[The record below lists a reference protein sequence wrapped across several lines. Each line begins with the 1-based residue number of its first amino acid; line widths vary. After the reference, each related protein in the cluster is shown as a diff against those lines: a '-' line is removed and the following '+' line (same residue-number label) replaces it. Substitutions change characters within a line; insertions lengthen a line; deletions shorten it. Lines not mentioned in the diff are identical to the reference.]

1 MGEKSIEC
9 KLLREVGQRK
19 KLTPEELRKIT
30 EIAREEL
37 QFLVRNNIP
46 LIPENYVLW
55 FDIFC
60 YLKENNLKLSDLEIL
75 GLFKEK
81 YPTSSEVEKV
91 LVEVESKD
99 SEDKELL
106 RRISGEILEEIDK
119 AIKNL
124 EEHNENLAEKEK
136 SIKEAKENIEDVSV
150 KDMVGQVL
158 NEVKFIRKQ
167 NDLLRKKLEEAN
179 ERIKKL
185 SEELEEKNREAS
197 IDFLTQVANRASF
210 DRALTDMVND
220 FYRRN
225 YPFALIMIDIDDF
238 KKINDTY
245 GHQAGD
251 YVLQELARVLKG
263 QLRAR
268 DIIARYGGEE
278 FAIILPGVT
287 FSQAIRVA
295 ERLRKSVEKHL
306 FKYKEQEIPV
316 TISVGVAMMR
326 EGLDETSIVEQ
337 ADKAL
342 YLAKRSGKN
351 QVKTDLDV
359 ELEE

>member
-1 MGEKSIEC
+1 MAERKIEC
-9 KLLREVGQRK
+9 KVLKRVREKK
-19 KLTPEELRKIT
+19 KLTPGELQLITKIAKEELK
-30 EIAREEL
+30 
-37 QFLVRNNIP
+37 FLARNNIP
-46 LIPENYVLW
+46 LIPENYILW
-55 FDIFC
+55 FEIFC
-60 YLKENNLKLSDLEIL
+60 YLIENELELSDLEIL

-81 YPTSSEVEKV
+81 YPTIEKV
-91 LVEVESKD
+91 ESVLVKVEP
-99 SEDKELL
+99 EERELL
-106 RRISGEILEEIDK
+106 KRVAEEIVNEVDK
-119 AIKNL
+119 VIESLDVHNKNL
-124 EEHNENLAEKEK
+124 EEKEI
-136 SIKEAKENIEDVSV
+136 SFREIKENISDDTV
-150 KDMVGQVL
+150 KGLLEKILSELSEIKGQ
-158 NEVKFIRKQ
+158 NEE
-167 NDLLRKKLEEAN
+167 LKKRLEEAN
-179 ERIKKL
+179 NQIRKL
-185 SEELEEKNREAS
+185 TSELEESKREAS

-210 DRALTDMVND
+210 DRAITDLVND

-225 YPFALIMIDIDDF
+225 YPFALLMIDIDNF

-251 YVLQELARVLKG
+251 YVLRELARVLKS

-295 ERLRKSVEKHL
+295 ERLRRAVEKHL
-306 FKYKEQEIPV
+306 FKYGDKVIPV
-316 TISVGVAMMR
+316 TISIGVALMR
-326 EGLDETSIVEQ
+326 EGLDETALVEK

>member
-1 MGEKSIEC
+1 MGERKIEC
-9 KLLREVGQRK
+9 KLLKQVREKK
-19 KLTPEELRKIT
+19 KLTPSELQKIT
-30 EIAREEL
+30 EIAKEEL
-37 QFLVRNNIP
+37 RFLARNNIP

-55 FDIFC
+55 FEIFC
-60 YLKENNLKLSDLEIL
+60 YIVENDLKLSDLEIM

-81 YPTSSEVEKV
+81 YPTTTEIENV
-91 LVEVESKD
+91 LVEVEP
-99 SEDKELL
+99 EEKELIK
-106 RRISGEILEEIDK
+106 RVASEIVSEIDGV
-119 AIKNL
+119 IESL
-124 EEHNENLAEKEK
+124 EKHNQKLSEKEESFK
-136 SIKEAKENIEDVSV
+136 EIKENVEDRSV
-150 KDMVGQVL
+150 KDMVGEVL
-158 NEVKFIRKQ
+158 YELKEIRKQ
-167 NDLLRKKLEEAN
+167 NEELKKRLEEAN
-179 ERIKKL
+179 SQIKKL
-185 SEELEEKNREAS
+185 TDELEEREKEAT

-210 DRALTDMVND
+210 DRALSDMVND

-225 YPFALIMIDIDDF
+225 YPFALIMIDIDNF

-251 YVLQELARVLKG
+251 YVLQELARVLKS

-268 DIIARYGGEE
+268 DVIARYGGEE

-287 FSQAIRVA
+287 FSQALRVA
-295 ERLRKSVEKHL
+295 ERLRRSVEKHL
-306 FKYKEQEIPV
+306 FKYKDVQIPV
-316 TISVGVAMMR
+316 TISLGLAMMR
-326 EGLDETSIVEQ
+326 DGLDETAIVEK

>member
-1 MGEKSIEC
+1 MEERKIEC
-9 KLLREVGQRK
+9 KLLKQVREKK
-19 KLTPEELRKIT
+19 KLSPSELQKIT
-30 EIAREEL
+30 EIAKEEL
-37 QFLVRNNIP
+37 RFLARNNIP

-55 FDIFC
+55 FEVFC
-60 YLKENNLKLSDLEIL
+60 YILENDLKLSDLEIM

-81 YPTSSEVEKV
+81 YPTAT
-91 LVEVESKD
+91 EVESVLIEVEPEEKEFVKRIA
-99 SEDKELL
+99 SE
-106 RRISGEILEEIDK
+106 IVSEIDSV
-119 AIKNL
+119 IESLERHNRNL
-124 EEHNENLAEKEK
+124 SKKEESFKE
-136 SIKEAKENIEDVSV
+136 IEQSVEDRSV
-150 KDMVGQVL
+150 KDMVSQVL
-158 NEVKFIRKQ
+158 VELKEIRKQ
-167 NDLLRKKLEEAN
+167 NEELKKRLEEAN
-179 ERIKKL
+179 SQIKKL
-185 SEELEEKNREAS
+185 TEELEEKEKEAT

-210 DRALTDMVND
+210 DRALSDMVND

-251 YVLQELARVLKG
+251 YVLQELARVLKS

-268 DIIARYGGEE
+268 DVIARYGGEE

-287 FSQAIRVA
+287 FSQALRVA
-295 ERLRKSVEKHL
+295 ERLRRSIEKHL
-306 FKYKEQEIPV
+306 FKYKDVQIPV
-316 TISVGVAMMR
+316 TISVGLAMMR
-326 EGLDETSIVEQ
+326 DGLDETAIIEK

>member
-1 MGEKSIEC
+1 MEERKIEC
-9 KLLREVGQRK
+9 KLLKQVREKK
-19 KLTPEELRKIT
+19 KLTPSELQRIT
-30 EIAREEL
+30 EIAKEEL
-37 QFLVRNNIP
+37 RFLARNNIP

-55 FDIFC
+55 FEIFC
-60 YLKENNLKLSDLEIL
+60 YILENDLKLSDLEIM

-81 YPTSSEVEKV
+81 YPTTTEVENV
-91 LVEVESKD
+91 LIEVEP
-99 SEDKELL
+99 EEKELVKKVA
-106 RRISGEILEEIDK
+106 SEIVSEIDSV
-119 AIKNL
+119 IESLERHNRNL
-124 EEHNENLAEKEK
+124 SEKEE
-136 SIKEAKENIEDVSV
+136 SFKEIEQSVEDRSV

-158 NEVKFIRKQ
+158 VELKEIRKQ
-167 NDLLRKKLEEAN
+167 NEELKKRLEEAN
-179 ERIKKL
+179 SQIKKL
-185 SEELEEKNREAS
+185 TEELEEREKEAT

-210 DRALTDMVND
+210 DRALSDMVND

-251 YVLQELARVLKG
+251 YVLQELARVLKS

-268 DIIARYGGEE
+268 DVIARYGGEE

-287 FSQAIRVA
+287 FSQALRVA
-295 ERLRKSVEKHL
+295 ERLRRSIEKHL
-306 FKYKEQEIPV
+306 FKYKDVQIPV
-316 TISVGVAMMR
+316 TISVGLAMMR
-326 EGLDETSIVEQ
+326 DGLDETAIVEK

>member
-1 MGEKSIEC
+1 MEERKIEC
-9 KLLREVGQRK
+9 KLLKQVREKK
-19 KLTPEELRKIT
+19 KLTPSELQKIT
-30 EIAREEL
+30 EIAKEEL
-37 QFLVRNNIP
+37 RFLARNNIP

-55 FDIFC
+55 FEIFC
-60 YLKENNLKLSDLEIL
+60 YILENDLKLSDLEIM

-81 YPTSSEVEKV
+81 YPTSTEVENV
-91 LVEVESKD
+91 LIEVEP
-99 SEDKELL
+99 EEKELVK
-106 RRISGEILEEIDK
+106 RVASEIVSEIDSV
-119 AIKNL
+119 IESLERHNQNL
-124 EEHNENLAEKEK
+124 SRKEESFKE
-136 SIKEAKENIEDVSV
+136 IKENVEDRSV

-158 NEVKFIRKQ
+158 VELQEIRKQ
-167 NDLLRKKLEEAN
+167 NEELKKRLEEAN
-179 ERIKKL
+179 SQIKKL
-185 SEELEEKNREAS
+185 TEELEEREKEAT

-210 DRALTDMVND
+210 DRALSDMVND

-251 YVLQELARVLKG
+251 YVLQELARVLKS

-268 DIIARYGGEE
+268 DVIARYGGEE
-278 FAIILPGVT
+278 FAILLPGVT
-287 FSQAIRVA
+287 FSQALRVA
-295 ERLRKSVEKHL
+295 ERLRKSIEKHL
-306 FKYKEQEIPV
+306 FKYKDVQIPV
-316 TISVGVAMMR
+316 TISLGVAMMR
-326 EGLDETSIVEQ
+326 DGLDETAIVEK

>member
-1 MGEKSIEC
+1 MGEKDIEC
-9 KLLREVGQRK
+9 RLLRQIREKK
-19 KLTPEELRKIT
+19 KLTPSELQKITDIAKEELR
-30 EIAREEL
+30 
-37 QFLVRNNIP
+37 FLARNNIP

-55 FDIFC
+55 FEIFC
-60 YLKENNLKLSDLEIL
+60 YIVENNLKLTDLEIM

-81 YPTSSEVEKV
+81 YPTTSEVESV
-91 LVEVESKD
+91 LIEVEP
-99 SEDKELL
+99 EEKEL
-106 RRISGEILEEIDK
+106 IKKVASEIVSEIDTVVRR
-119 AIKNL
+119 L
-124 EEHNENLAEKEK
+124 EHHNQRLSEKEE
-136 SIKEAKENIEDVSV
+136 SFREIEETVEDRSV
-150 KDMVGQVL
+150 KDMVGQIL
-158 NEVKFIRKQ
+158 TELREIRKQ
-167 NDLLRKKLEEAN
+167 NEELKKRLEEAN
-179 ERIKKL
+179 SQIKKL
-185 SEELEEKNREAS
+185 TDELEEKEKEAT

-210 DRALTDMVND
+210 DRALSDMVND

-225 YPFALIMIDIDDF
+225 YPFALIMIDIDNF

-251 YVLQELARVLKG
+251 YVLQELARVLKS

-287 FSQAIRVA
+287 FSQALRVA
-295 ERLRKSVEKHL
+295 ERLRRSIEKHL
-306 FKYKEQEIPV
+306 FKYKGVQIPV
-316 TISVGVAMMR
+316 TISLGLAMMR
-326 EGLDETSIVEQ
+326 DGLDETAIVER

>member
-1 MGEKSIEC
+1 MGERKIEC
-9 KLLREVGQRK
+9 KLLKQVREKK
-19 KLTPEELRKIT
+19 KLTPSELQKIT
-30 EIAREEL
+30 EIAKEEL
-37 QFLVRNNIP
+37 RFLARNNIP

-55 FDIFC
+55 FEIFC
-60 YLKENNLKLSDLEIL
+60 YILENDLKLSDLEIM

-81 YPTSSEVEKV
+81 YPTTTEVENV
-91 LVEVESKD
+91 LIEVEP
-99 SEDKELL
+99 EEKELVK
-106 RRISGEILEEIDK
+106 RVASEIVSEIDSV
-119 AIKNL
+119 IESLERHNQNL
-124 EEHNENLAEKEK
+124 SRKEESFKE
-136 SIKEAKENIEDVSV
+136 IKENVEDRSV

-158 NEVKFIRKQ
+158 VELQEIRKQ
-167 NDLLRKKLEEAN
+167 NEELKKRLEEAN
-179 ERIKKL
+179 SQIKKL
-185 SEELEEKNREAS
+185 TEELEEREREAT

-210 DRALTDMVND
+210 DRALSDMVND

-251 YVLQELARVLKG
+251 YVLQELARVLKS

-268 DIIARYGGEE
+268 DVIARYGGEE

-287 FSQAIRVA
+287 FSQALRVA
-295 ERLRKSVEKHL
+295 ERLRRSIEKHL
-306 FKYKEQEIPV
+306 FKFKDVQIPV
-316 TISVGVAMMR
+316 TISLGLAMMR
-326 EGLDETSIVEQ
+326 DGLDETAIVER

>member
-1 MGEKSIEC
+1 MEERKIEC
-9 KLLREVGQRK
+9 KLLKQVREKK
-19 KLTPEELRKIT
+19 KLTPSELQKIT
-30 EIAREEL
+30 EIAKEEL
-37 QFLVRNNIP
+37 RFLARNNIP

-55 FDIFC
+55 FEIFC
-60 YLKENNLKLSDLEIL
+60 YILENGLDLSDLEIM

-81 YPTSSEVEKV
+81 YPSASEVESV
-91 LVEVESKD
+91 LIEVEP
-99 SEDKELL
+99 EEKEL
-106 RRISGEILEEIDK
+106 IKKVASEIVSEINGMIESLEK
-119 AIKNL
+119 YNKKL
-124 EEHNENLAEKEK
+124 TEKEK
-136 SIKEAKENIEDVSV
+136 SFKEIRETVEDRSV

-158 NEVKFIRKQ
+158 SELKEIRMQNEELKRQ
-167 NDLLRKKLEEAN
+167 LEEAN
-179 ERIKKL
+179 KQIKKL
-185 SEELEEKNREAS
+185 TDELEEKEKEAT

-210 DRALTDMVND
+210 DRALSDMVND

-225 YPFALIMIDIDDF
+225 YPFALIMIDIDNF

-251 YVLQELARVLKG
+251 YVLRELAKVLKS

-287 FSQAIRVA
+287 FSQALRVA
-295 ERLRKSVEKHL
+295 ERLRRSIEKHL
-306 FKYKEQEIPV
+306 FKYKDVQIPV
-316 TISVGVAMMR
+316 TISLGLAMMR
-326 EGLDETSIVEQ
+326 DGLDETAIVEK